1 MKMIFDAPDYSFPGQ
16 INFDQIL
23 FTACRARAMRLERR
37 IESFLLRTGLSI
49 RDTTLVQL
57 RNGETYPQWS
67 GAIALLP
74 REYDF
79 AD

>member
-16 INFDQIL
+16 INFDAIL
-23 FTACRARAMRLERR
+23 FTASKARAMRLERR
-37 IESFLLRTGLSI
+37 IESFLLRTGLAV

-67 GAIALLP
+67 GAVAMLP
-74 REYDF
+74 REFDF